1 LNVTSL
7 WEKAASVAFG
17 GKDGALD
24 EAKCVRGSVTSKEQ
38 QTGTGPGNANANG
51 TASGK
56 EDKKDAAAGL
66 TPGWMVMVL
75 CSIVVFSSLG
85 LT

>member
-1 LNVTSL
+1 M
-7 WEKAASVAFG
+7 
-17 GKDGALD
+17 
-24 EAKCVRGSVTSKEQ
+24 RGSVTSKEQ

-56 EDKKDAAAGL
+56 EDKKDAAAEL
-66 TPGWMVMVL
+66 KPGWMVMVI
-75 CSIVVFSSLG
+75 CSVVVLSSLG